1 MSGRFFLKHGVVIAF
16 IQSKSPWQ
24 WWSIHAYH
32 NSKTATVRLTGDC
45 HLARWRKLTLLTLSD
60 VKISIF
66 LKSKM
71 ADGRNYENRKIRHY
85 MALCQGPASERGKD
99 PNVSERQDR

>member
-1 MSGRFFLKHGVVIAF
+1 MVYTRVPQVKNGGHFEKNR
-16 IQSKSPWQ
+16 SKNRLIS
-24 WWSIHAYH
+24 
-32 NSKTATVRLTGDC
+32 ATVRLTGDC